1 MLKWIIIQIKERIR
15 ELVGIIY
22 DEYSEVGGE
31 LHIVLDDYNIE
42 DKHIKYCLEDCI
54 SMIVDEKEK
63 AVYKECAE
71 LLLQLSY
78 SSRKRLLRDV

>member
-1 MLKWIIIQIKERIR
+1 MDKFQIKERIR

-22 DEYSEVGGE
+22 EDYSDVGGA

-42 DKHIKYCLEDCI
+42 DDHIKWCLDKSIKE
-54 SMIVDEKEK
+54 IVDEEEK
-63 AVYKECAE
+63 AIYKECAE

-78 SSRKRLLRDV
+78 SSRKRLIRDI

>member
-1 MLKWIIIQIKERIR
+1 
-15 ELVGIIY
+15 
-22 DEYSEVGGE
+22 
-31 LHIVLDDYNIE
+31 
-42 DKHIKYCLEDCI
+42 
-54 SMIVDEKEK
+54 MIVDEKEK